1 MLEDTRTARC
11 SDDVYPTMETVNA
24 SLLRVAASTMNV
36 SDDEAAMKLQQKLML
51 PVRKPAKGMALV
63 VSYQYIKRVMGHLNS
78 SLTSVA
84 VAAFVKHMHTL
95 KGMGSWSSRSSSS
108 ARRVLKLSAEEC
120 SELLRND
127 SFVIDSCGRL
137 AMLEALTSVIEEVGG
152 TPLMVACSGP
162 NKTSR
167 VIRCL
172 FGHFANVSFR
182 VSWSYSLAV
191 LGVVWSLGVVCALI
205 RVRGHAR
212 VPKVRSLLLT
222 LFHFAS
228 LLVCL
233 NAFSPPSSLLQGAS
247 LPSQPC
253 GPATVEHWLRYFEP
267 GTSVSV

>member
-1 MLEDTRTARC
+1 MEDIRTARC
-11 SDDVYPTMETVNA
+11 SDDVYPTMEKVNA

-36 SDDEAAMKLQQKLML
+36 SEDEAAAKLQQKLML

-63 VSYQYIKRVMGHLNS
+63 VSYQYIKRVVGHLNS

-95 KGMGSWSSRSSSS
+95 KGMGSWSSRTSSS

-152 TPLMVACSGP
+152 TSLMVAWSGP

-191 LGVVWSLGVVCALI
+191 LGVVWSLGADRCGVLAPIGVVSWRRLHLDSGPGACTCTQCTLPVADSFSF
-205 RVRGHAR
+205 RVFTG
-212 VPKVRSLLLT
+212 VPQ
-222 LFHFAS
+222 
-228 LLVCL
+228 CL
-233 NAFSPPSSLLQGAS
+233 FSPLFSLTR
-247 LPSQPC
+247 C
-253 GPATVEHWLRYFEP
+253 ERTFATVRACHR
-267 GTSVSV
+267 